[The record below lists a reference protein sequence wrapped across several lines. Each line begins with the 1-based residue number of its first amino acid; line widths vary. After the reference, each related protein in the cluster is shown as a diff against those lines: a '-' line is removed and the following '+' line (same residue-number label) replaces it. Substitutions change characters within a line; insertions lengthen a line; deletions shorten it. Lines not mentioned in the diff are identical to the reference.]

1 MLVAS
6 RDDGFEKLPM
16 NSAVPFPKSLPFGI
30 GKASKNGRMA
40 GTAAWRA
47 ANVGTGVVVVL
58 GSRSRNPSYE
68 KKKKVFG
75 AARGAKTGQAPG
87 CRLSLRNCG
96 NNPDVGT
103 DPVNSEVIGV

>member
-68 KKKKVFG
+68 KKMKVHLRQNVAG
-75 AARGAKTGQAPG
+75 TGVRQARRRNYSAEAPASPG
-87 CRLSLRNCG
+87 
-96 NNPDVGT
+96 
-103 DPVNSEVIGV
+103 IWHY